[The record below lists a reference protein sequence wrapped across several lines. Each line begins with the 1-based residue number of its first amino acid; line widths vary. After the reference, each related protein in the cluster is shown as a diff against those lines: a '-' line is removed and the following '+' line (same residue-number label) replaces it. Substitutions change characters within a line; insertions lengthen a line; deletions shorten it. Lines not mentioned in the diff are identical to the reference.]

1 MQSQPGETDMALFEG
16 VGGDD
21 LIVGGEESDS
31 VFYLPASDGVTVDL
45 GISGPQDIGGGM
57 GTDTL
62 VSIENIVGSDHGDV
76 LTGNAEVNQLLGM
89 GGDDMLAGG
98 GGDDMLAG
106 GNGADTFKYSFSG
119 TGGTGQSDSFTGWL
133 DAQGLASSGWSQN
146 FFASNYTAWLQHLV
160 EDFGIGRDANGDGKV
175 TVSINQNS
183 ETGTPTIEGLSA
195 EELAE
200 LFGDRQS
207 VDVATGKK
215 TQERWFSD
223 SFSMGGGEAALAS
236 ADGHDTI
243 VDYAWGTDQL
253 QLDGLEGMTLEEF
266 KSAFNVEDSGAD
278 TELALADGTWSV
290 TLMGITGRGEDDFY
304 DGIFA

>member
-1 MQSQPGETDMALFEG
+1 
-16 VGGDD
+16 
-21 LIVGGEESDS
+21 
-31 VFYLPASDGVTVDL
+31 
-45 GISGPQDIGGGM
+45 
-57 GTDTL
+57 
-62 VSIENIVGSDHGDV
+62 
-76 LTGNAEVNQLLGM
+76 
-89 GGDDMLAGG
+89 
-98 GGDDMLAG
+98 
-106 GNGADTFKYSFSG
+106 
-119 TGGTGQSDSFTGWL
+119 
-133 DAQGLASSGWSQN
+133 
-146 FFASNYTAWLQHLV
+146 
-160 EDFGIGRDANGDGKV
+160 
-175 TVSINQNS
+175 
-183 ETGTPTIEGLSA
+183 LSA

-236 ADGHDTI
+236 ADGHDTV

-290 TLMGITGRGEDDFY
+290 KLMGVTGHDEDDFY
-304 DGIFA
+304 EEIFA